1 MAGFFKGLLR
11 ANNGSLCGDLEGPM
25 TKLNKGKLPISI
37 EKGKVIGWAVGQD
50 DIELS
55 KANVQSVDVIDNNV
69 PIKDLSS
76 GGGKLYS
83 VNVYKIV
90 MKDGK
95 EGILRLL
102 TGSAYKVLAI
112 IK

>member
-1 MAGFFKGLLR
+1 M
-11 ANNGSLCGDLEGPM
+11 SGDLEGPM
-25 TKLNKGKLPISI
+25 TKLNKGRLSVSL
-37 EKGKVIGWAVGQD
+37 EKGKVIAWAVGQD

-55 KANVQSVDVIDNNV
+55 KENVQSVDVIDNNV

-76 GGGKLYS
+76 GGGKPYS

-102 TGSAYKVLAI
+102 TGVAYKVLAV